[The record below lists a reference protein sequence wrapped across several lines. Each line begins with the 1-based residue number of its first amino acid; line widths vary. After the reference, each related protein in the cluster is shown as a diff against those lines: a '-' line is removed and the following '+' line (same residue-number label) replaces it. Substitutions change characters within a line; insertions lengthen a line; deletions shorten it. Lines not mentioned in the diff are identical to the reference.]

1 MIYDKYSIPNN
12 DDEIII
18 QNLKQTQFWKD
29 YGLQNK
35 TFILNQKFPDI
46 SISDNVIVYIL
57 KKYKTDERY
66 NLIIPYGEMLYSKF
80 LDQFVQFQDYLFDR
94 YNMKLYIIETLRS
107 KEEQDKINN
116 SHINIL
122 TNQTSHDS
130 PHLFGLQIK
139 FIPIIINK
147 NKIEMWLMSNMD
159 SIYWN
164 YISEQQEKFN
174 LVWCGNDLK
183 YPIRTM
189 VSYEHEI

>member
-57 KKYKTDERY
+57 KNYKTDERY
-66 NLIIPYGEMLYSKF
+66 NLIIPYGEMLYPEF
-80 LDQFVQFQDYLFDR
+80 LDQFVQFQDYLFNT
-94 YNMKLYIIETLRS
+94 YNMKIYIIENVRC
-107 KEEQDKINN
+107 KEEQEKINN
-116 SHINIL
+116 SPISIL
-122 TNQTSHDS
+122 TNQNSFNS

-147 NKIEMWLMSNMD
+147 NKIEMWLMSNME

-164 YISEQQEKFN
+164 YISEQQKKFN
-174 LVWCGNDLK
+174 LVWGGDDLK
-183 YPIRTM
+183 VPIRTM
-189 VSYEHEI
+189 VRCEI

>member
-57 KKYKTDERY
+57 KNYKTDERY
-66 NLIIPYGEMLYSKF
+66 NLIIPYGEMLYPEF
-80 LDQFVQFQDYLFDR
+80 LDQFVQFQDYLFNT
-94 YNMKLYIIETLRS
+94 YNMKIYIIETVRC
-107 KEEQDKINN
+107 KEEQEKINN
-116 SHINIL
+116 SPISIL
-122 TNQTSHDS
+122 TNQNSFNS

-147 NKIEMWLMSNMD
+147 NKIEMWLMSNME

-164 YISEQQEKFN
+164 YISEQQKKFN
-174 LVWCGNDLK
+174 LVWGGDDLK
-183 YPIRTM
+183 VPIRTM
-189 VSYEHEI
+189 VRYEI

>member
-18 QNLKQTQFWKD
+18 QNLKQTQFWKN

-57 KKYKTDERY
+57 KHEENNLKY
-66 NLIIPYGEMLYSKF
+66 NLIIPYGEMLYPEF
-80 LDQFVQFQDYLFDR
+80 LDQFVQFQDYLFNT
-94 YNMKLYIIETLRS
+94 YNMKIYIIETVRC
-107 KEEQDKINN
+107 KEEQEKINN
-116 SHINIL
+116 SPISIL
-122 TNQTSHDS
+122 TNQNSFNS

-147 NKIEMWLMSNMD
+147 NKIEMWLMSDMD

-164 YISEQQEKFN
+164 YISEQQKKFN
-174 LVWCGNDLK
+174 LVWGGDDLK
-183 YPIRTM
+183 VPIRTM
-189 VSYEHEI
+189 VRYEI